1 MDKRFT
7 RADAHGADGYRVG
20 MPTPATGP
28 LRLARG
34 AVVAVVTV
42 ALAALAH
49 VLAGGSL
56 PPFVVVVTLTA
67 IVLAAA
73 VVLTGRRLGPVGAV
87 ALLGAG
93 QLAVHSSFSLFTS
106 MSCTAGPAGL
116 AGHQHHPGMV
126 MEQACTAADP
136 GLVQPFLGA
145 SAMLVLHVVATVAAA
160 LVIVGADRALWWL
173 AAWLRPLVAGPAAV
187 VVVPRAALPTPTDTP
202 WTGTAWWR
210 DVVPVRGPPV
220 RHSPTFPPR

>member
-1 MDKRFT
+1 M
-7 RADAHGADGYRVG
+7 
-20 MPTPATGP
+20 PATGP

-49 VLAGGSL
+49 VLAGGAL

-87 ALLGAG
+87 ALLGVG

-106 MSCTAGPAGL
+106 M
-116 AGHQHHPGMV
+116 
-126 MEQACTAADP
+126 ACTP
-136 GLVQPFLGA
+136 T
-145 SAMLVLHVVATVAAA
+145 ATA
-160 LVIVGADRALWWL
+160 
-173 AAWLRPLVAGPAAV
+173 
-187 VVVPRAALPTPTDTP
+187 
-202 WTGTAWWR
+202 
-210 DVVPVRGPPV
+210 
-220 RHSPTFPPR
+220 